1 MIKGVLLY
9 LIDAA
14 TVKAQFLIRFA
25 MQLGSKTPVHREDGK
40 NLNFSHNRSLSFRSA
55 RIKKQR
61 ANTLLLME
69 ALVKPLRR
77 VRECTL
83 CVGIA

>member
-40 NLNFSHNRSLSFRSA
+40 NLNFSHNRSLFVSFGKG
-55 RIKKQR
+55 KK
-61 ANTLLLME
+61 AACKHTTSNGVPMF
-69 ALVKPLRR
+69 A
-77 VRECTL
+77 
-83 CVGIA
+83 IY